1 MADFLL
7 VPLEDPEGCFEGCI
21 GCILILAAIS
31 LLGGG
36 CAVAGV
42 NTFRKKKHKK

>member
-7 VPLEDPEGCFEGCI
+7 VPLEDPEGCFEGCL
-21 GCILILAAIS
+21 GCMIVLVAIS
-31 LLGGG
+31 LFSGG

-42 NTFRKKKHKK
+42 RTFRKKHKK